1 MLFVRKQIK
10 MKNLP
15 ITIKA
20 IIGIVSLQ
28 ILVASGYT
36 IEHHEVQLPNN
47 LTHGSSLTTDDTTED
62 VVIELWSPWRKS
74 QSNNIKQD
82 AEECHGPVSSI
93 GQFPQDLF
101 TQEQRLQGAVV
112 LHFIGAAYFFT
123 VSGLII
129 NYYFIPSV
137 QCICQDLKITPDV
150 GAAVF
155 MASATAMPELF
166 TNLISTFIAESDM
179 GLGAVIGSLMW
190 NILGVASVA
199 SLATRKP
206 VKMDWVPITRDGC
219 MFTMN
224 VLALIATSWDGY
236 MFWYEA
242 LILVLFAIPYFVI
255 VFQSPRISRFM
266 KRKFEEEYQC
276 ICCIGNSQDLVK
288 DPKMIK
294 QPKVQIESA
303 ETKIVTEESLKQD
316 AEREAYELLKKQRYG
331 LYPCPK
337 DTLPRTIFWYYTWPI
352 RLVLSCTMPNPKTRR
367 RFYVLTFL
375 LCIVWIGVITYLIF
389 FMLILICYTFSI
401 PESVMGLTVFAI
413 GGCTPEL
420 ITGFIMARR
429 GQAGT
434 GLANSF
440 GTSSMGIFMCLGAPW
455 LVQGIIKLYRDP
467 SEVINLGEAQVRYV
481 ILSLL
486 LIPPI
491 LWTIFAIFK
500 FHLRKLSGMCLAVTY
515 AALIA
520 FAILVEVQVLFPSG
534 NLC

>member
-1 MLFVRKQIK
+1 MK
-10 MKNLP
+10 MLP
-15 ITIKA
+15 IIK

-28 ILVASGYT
+28 VVVASGYST
-36 IEHHEVQLPNN
+36 GYHEVKLSDN
-47 LTHGSSLTTDDTTED
+47 LVHNSSLTTHNISED
-62 VVIELWSPWRKS
+62 IVIDPWSPWTKS
-74 QSNNIKQD
+74 QSKNIKQD

-93 GQFPQDLF
+93 DQFPQDAF

-129 NYYFIPSV
+129 NYFFIPSV

-166 TNLISTFIAESDM
+166 TNLISTFIADSDM

-199 SLATRKP
+199 SLATK
-206 VKMDWVPITRDGC
+206 KLKSFNYLFRDGC
-219 MFTMN
+219 MFTLN
-224 VLALIATSWDGY
+224 VLVLIATSWDGY
-236 MFWYEA
+236 MYWYEA
-242 LILVLFAIPYFVI
+242 LILVSFSVPYFLI

-266 KRKFEEEYQC
+266 KRKFEDEYQC
-276 ICCIGNSQDLVK
+276 FCCIGNSLDLVK
-288 DPKMIK
+288 DPKMMKKSK
-294 QPKVQIESA
+294 QIQPAES
-303 ETKIVTEESLKQD
+303 KIVTEESMRAD
-316 AEREAYELLKKQRYG
+316 AEIEAYELLKRQRFG

-337 DTLPRTIFWYYTWPI
+337 DTLPRTIFWYYSWPI
-352 RLVLSCTMPNPKTRR
+352 RVVLSCTMPNPKTQRK
-367 RFYVLTFL
+367 FYLLTFF
-375 LCIVWIGVITYLIF
+375 LCVVWIGVITYLIF
-389 FMLILICYTFSI
+389 FMLIVICHTFSI

-420 ITGFIMARR
+420 ITGVIMARR

-440 GTSSMGIFMCLGAPW
+440 GTSSMGIFMCLGGPW
-455 LVQGIIKLYRDP
+455 LVSSLIKLYSEP
-467 SEVINLGEAQVRYV
+467 SEVVSLGEAQVRYV
-481 ILSLL
+481 ILTLL

-491 LWTIFAIFK
+491 LWTIFASFK
-500 FHLRKLSGMCLAVTY
+500 FHLRKLSGMCLATTYGLLVT
-515 AALIA
+515 
-520 FAILVEVQVLFPSG
+520 FAILVEVQVFFPSG